1 MKKGLIVFAIILILA
16 GGALFWGVFASL
28 GYDYNKLSTAK
39 AETNTYTAEGEF
51 TKIKI
56 DTKSNDVNLVPSE
69 DGTLSVVCTELEK
82 VKHSVTI
89 TDGVLNIVAEDN
101 REWFDYINFFWRNLT
116 MTVYLPATQYESLV
130 IGVKTGNVNVPAAFT
145 FGTVGI
151 AAGTGNV
158 NCCASATGLL
168 SISAS
173 TGHIKVESA
182 HAAKAELLGSTGNV
196 KANSFVCDG
205 DMEVRTSTGNIS
217 LTDVTCKNLNGKAS
231 TGNIVLKNVIAAEKF
246 TLRASTGNI
255 KFDRCDATE
264 IVAKTSTG
272 NITGTLRT
280 PKMFVAGTGTGRVS
294 VPNTVSQNKCEL
306 TASTGDIR
314 ISIEE

>member
-56 DTKSNDVNLVPSE
+56 DTEINDVNLVPSE
-69 DGTLSVVCTELEK
+69 DGTLSVVCKELEK
-82 VKHSVTI
+82 MKHSVTV

-101 REWFDYINFFWRNLT
+101 REWFDYINFFWKDLT

-130 IGVKTGNVNVPAAFT
+130 IEVETGNVNVPAAFT

-151 AAGTGNV
+151 VAGTGNV
-158 NCCASATGLL
+158 NFCASATGIL

-173 TGHIKVESA
+173 TGNIKVESA
-182 HAAKAELLGSTGNV
+182 HAAKAELLCSTGNV
-196 KANSFVCDG
+196 KVNSLVCDG
-205 DMEVRTSTGNIS
+205 DMEVRTSTGNVYLS
-217 LTDVTCKNLNGKAS
+217 DVTCKNLNGKAS
-231 TGNIVLKNVIAAEKF
+231 TGNIVLKNVIAAETF
-246 TLRASTGNI
+246 TLKASTGNI
-255 KFDRCDATE
+255 KFDLCDAAE
-264 IVAKTSTG
+264 IKAKTSTG
-272 NITGTLRT
+272 NISGTFLT
-280 PKMFVAGTGTGRVS
+280 PKAFDADTDTGKVRVPGS
-294 VPNTVSQNKCEL
+294 VGEHKCEL
-306 TASTGDIR
+306 KTSTGDIT
-314 ISIEE
+314 ISIAE